1 MLVLQGKQLIVFI
14 YYYIF
19 RNGHRK
25 KDVCWRRTECFW
37 VDHQLA
43 APPLVI
49 RKYGSVFP
57 LWLFLHSSFLFMF
70 SQFKLVFLTAHQDK
84 LQPSSGPLHFIKKF
98 LGKSDGMK
106 TSCFHIYGDAL
117 SFRTTWGASSPRPVF
132 ASCLHWICISYWV
145 LRKLSPFFI
154 FFPMSLFL
162 SPHPSGM
169 VNLRAN

>member
-57 LWLFLHSSFLFMF
+57 LWLFLHSSFSFYVLSVQTCFSHSTPRQTAALQRSTPLYQKVFGKIWWNENILFSYLWRCTFF
-70 SQFKLVFLTAHQDK
+70 SHDMRREQ
-84 LQPSSGPLHFIKKF
+84 SSARVCLMSALNLHLILSTENSPLFSSSF
-98 LGKSDGMK
+98 Q
-106 TSCFHIYGDAL
+106 CL
-117 SFRTTWGASSPRPVF
+117 SFSP
-132 ASCLHWICISYWV
+132 
-145 LRKLSPFFI
+145 
-154 FFPMSLFL
+154 
-162 SPHPSGM
+162 PHPSGM